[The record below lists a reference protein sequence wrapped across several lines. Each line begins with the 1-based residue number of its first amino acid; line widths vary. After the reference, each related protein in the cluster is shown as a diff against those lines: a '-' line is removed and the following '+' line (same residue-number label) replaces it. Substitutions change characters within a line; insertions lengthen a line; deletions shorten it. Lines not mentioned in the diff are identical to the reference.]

1 MLKEKIYA
9 WYPQV
14 DVVDYTA
21 VKPDSYEIECLYRQA
36 TNQHLEKYRPSDINV
51 PTIGFRISRKT
62 AQEEE
67 KQLSPVEFL
76 RRCKSVPLLQPEPCD
91 ELDSRQLT
99 SDARSKP
106 ETKTPPAI
114 PNTEQPTNEVS
125 SPKSNQ
131 HLQTPT
137 QGSLVVNFD
146 SKSSTRVRPYSAS
159 VETGNK
165 PDEKQCIRKI
175 LSARINRHSKTQ
187 RSVDSPTIVVTP
199 PDGAVGNTDI
209 TKASLLKSSIPAPG
223 NILKNSANGVFGSRN
238 RASSFSSR
246 VYRPRITS
254 ADGRG
259 RGAKKENPNKSN
271 TKYIDYSS
279 KILGSSNRSIDKQ
292 TSEITD
298 PNNFSGRHQIRGVV
312 QNENKNV
319 LQNVAITG
327 KNVVAL
333 GKKDKGDNSLE
344 NSRIE
349 VRQPSK
355 GDSVKPEVEPSKSAC
370 ANMADVRKLA
380 IKEIAQYDFDEYE
393 RSLREN
399 GWRMELQGNKF
410 GLKKTPIR
418 LPYWVPLVVPK
429 VSERPPVFHTKASS
443 TFFYN
448 TIPSR
453 PKRITVSQNWH
464 SEIGYEQRLAN
475 INRKR
480 RGYHY
485 RNWSFVY

>member
-1 MLKEKIYA
+1 M
-9 WYPQV
+9 
-14 DVVDYTA
+14 
-21 VKPDSYEIECLYRQA
+21 
-36 TNQHLEKYRPSDINV
+36 
-51 PTIGFRISRKT
+51 
-62 AQEEE
+62 
-67 KQLSPVEFL
+67 SPVEFL

-106 ETKTPPAI
+106 ETKTPPTI
-114 PNTEQPTNEVS
+114 PNAEQPTNEVS

-131 HLQTPT
+131 YLQTPT
-137 QGSLVVNFD
+137 QGSLVVNLA
-146 SKSSTRVRPYSAS
+146 SKSSAKVRPYSAS

-165 PDEKQCIRKI
+165 PDAKQCSRKI
-175 LSARINRHSKTQ
+175 SSARINRHSKTQ

-199 PDGAVGNTDI
+199 PDGADGNTDI
-209 TKASLLKSSIPAPG
+209 AKSSLLKSPTKPSSSIPAPG
-223 NILKNSANGVFGSRN
+223 NILKNSANSVFGPRN

-254 ADGRG
+254 ADGQG
-259 RGAKKENPNKSN
+259 RKNPNNNGN

-279 KILGSSNRSIDKQ
+279 KVLGSSNRSIDKQ

-312 QNENKNV
+312 QNENRNV

-333 GKKDKGDNSLE
+333 GKKDKGDNSRE

-349 VRQPSK
+349 IRQPSK
-355 GDSVKPEVEPSKSAC
+355 TNSVKPEVEPRKSAC

-380 IKEIAQYDFDEYE
+380 IKETAQYDFDEYE

-410 GLKKTPIR
+410 GLK
-418 LPYWVPLVVPK
+418 
-429 VSERPPVFHTKASS
+429 
-443 TFFYN
+443 
-448 TIPSR
+448 
-453 PKRITVSQNWH
+453 
-464 SEIGYEQRLAN
+464 
-475 INRKR
+475 
-480 RGYHY
+480 
-485 RNWSFVY
+485 